1 MKRVALVVSRY
12 PSLSHTFIRR
22 EVEGLREHGL
32 APETVTIRA
41 SEDALLTEA
50 DRSEA
55 TRTRTLVPASPLAVL
70 GALGSELARGPRRFF
85 HTLGQALRHRA
96 PGLRSRGYG
105 IIYFTEA
112 ALLAHTLRGR
122 EIGHVHAHFANVG
135 GEVALH
141 ASRLLQTGYSLS
153 LHGHSDFSHA
163 DTNGLREKIAAAT
176 FVVCVSE
183 FGREA
188 ARLLAGP
195 DGATPLHV
203 IRCGVAKEMLA
214 LEGSPPQAAGPLRL
228 LSVGRLAPEKD
239 QALLLEAF
247 AAARERGLEAQLRI
261 VGEGPERARLEARI
275 RELGLAEGCTLV
287 GALGGA
293 DVDAE
298 YEAAHA
304 FVLSSRVEGLPV
316 TLMEA
321 FAHALPVV
329 APRLAGIPE
338 LVVEGESGWLFE
350 TGDREG
356 LANALLALAA
366 DEAERRSRGARGRE
380 RVRTLHDASRN
391 AGELRDLFAAALA
404 DG

>member
-1 MKRVALVVSRY
+1 VKRVALVVSRY

-22 EVEGLREHGL
+22 EVEGLRALGVEIE
-32 APETVTIRA
+32 AVTIRA

-50 DRSEA
+50 DRAEA
-55 TRTRTLVPASPLAVL
+55 ALTRILVPASTLSVV
-70 GALGSELARGPRRFF
+70 GALASELARSPRRFF
-85 HTLGQALRHRA
+85 RTLGQAVRHRA

-112 ALLAHTLRGR
+112 VLLAHDLRGR
-122 EIGHVHAHFANVG
+122 DVGHVHAHFANVG

-141 ASRLLQTGYSLS
+141 TSRLLETGYSLS

-163 DTNGLREKIAAAT
+163 DTNGLREKIAAAS

-183 FGREA
+183 FGRQA
-188 ARLLAGP
+188 ARALAGP
-195 DGATPLHV
+195 GGETPLHV

-214 LEGSPPQAAGPLRL
+214 LEGSPPKADGL
-228 LSVGRLAPEKD
+228 LHLLTVGRLAPEKA
-239 QALLLEAF
+239 QGLLLEAF
-247 AAARERGLEAQLRI
+247 ATARERGLEARLRI
-261 VGEGPERARLEARI
+261 VGEGPERPRLEARI
-275 RELGLAEGCTLV
+275 QELGLADCCTLV

-321 FAHALPVV
+321 FAHALPAV

-338 LVVEGESGWLFE
+338 LVGDGESGWLFE
-350 TGDREG
+350 TGDGEDLARALLD
-356 LANALLALAA
+356 LAN
-366 DEAERRSRGARGRE
+366 DDAERRVRGARGRE
-380 RVRTLHDASRN
+380 RVRALHDASRN